1 MLLRVI
7 ALDYDGTIAEEGVI
21 HPAIRE
27 AIAEVRESGLFVVIV
42 TGRILRELRRVAG
55 DLSFVDGVVAENG
68 AVILLANGHRRLLGP
83 PPFPVLLRELSNR
96 GIEFVVGRCLVDMD
110 AEHADSVLSI
120 IREQKLPLMISFNRN
135 RMMVLP
141 QSISKSSGLRAVL
154 DILGTSVHNT
164 IGIGDGENDYELLKI
179 CEYGVAVEWASDF
192 LKNEADFVLEGKNL
206 EAVAAYIRHVA
217 SKTRIPSGLTMH
229 HHLVLESLKG
239 QPSFEMAIKGCN
251 CLVAGDTKSGKSW
264 VAGLLLEQMIL
275 QRYTVVA
282 LDPEGDYSSLAA
294 LPNTLLLGGGTM
306 LPKLEELMLLFRQGC
321 SIILNLSHL
330 GHAEKVSYIRMLLP
344 ILARYRRSRGYPHKI
359 LLDECHYFLDDSL
372 GEMMLDPEMPEMGS
386 YILVTY
392 QPSKLPSKVLQAVG
406 SVIATRIVEKDEIN
420 VLRSIVSPEPS
431 GDWYELLGN
440 LQMTEAVL
448 LPPTKEAQ
456 GFPRRFSVAPRLTLH
471 VRHCTKYSQRTVNR
485 EQAFVY
491 TDRGIPTGIFAASLS
506 ELADSVARVEEKV
519 INGHLQRHDFSRWI
533 ITVFDDHKLAA
544 GVRKLETRYYEDREP
559 ALFGRELSAA
569 IDERYH
575 ENIETA

>member
-7 ALDYDGTIAEEGVI
+7 ALDYDGTIAEEGVL

-27 AIAEVRESGLFVVIV
+27 AIAEVRDSGLFVVIV

-68 AVILLANGHRRLLGP
+68 AVILLSNGHRRLLGP
-83 PPFPVLLRELSNR
+83 PPFPVLLRELSDR
-96 GIEFVVGRCLVDMD
+96 GIEFVVGRCLVDLD
-110 AEHADSVLSI
+110 AEHADAVLSI

-141 QSISKSSGLRAVL
+141 QSISKSSGLHAIL

-179 CEYGVAVEWASDF
+179 CEYGVTVEWASGF
-192 LKNEADFVLEGKNL
+192 LKNEADFVLHGGNL
-206 EAVAAYIRHVA
+206 EAVAAYIRKV
-217 SKTRIPSGLTMH
+217 SSETRIPSGPVRH

-239 QPSFEMAIKGCN
+239 QPSFEIAIKGRN
-251 CLVAGDTKSGKSW
+251 ILIAGDTKSGKSW

-275 QRYTVVA
+275 QRYTVVV
-282 LDPEGDYSSLAA
+282 LDPEGDYSSLAT
-294 LPNTLLLGGGTM
+294 LPNTLLLGGLTM

-321 SIILNLSHL
+321 SIVLNLSHL
-330 GHAEKVSYIRMLLP
+330 DHEEKVSYIRQLLP
-344 ILARYRRSRGYPHKI
+344 ITARYRKSRGYPHSI
-359 LLDECHYFLDDSL
+359 LLDECHYFLNDSL
-372 GEMMLDPEMPEMGS
+372 GEMILDPEMGS

-392 QPSKLPSKVLQAVG
+392 QPSKLPPKVLQAIGAV
-406 SVIATRIVEKDEIN
+406 VATRIVEKDEID
-420 VLRSIVSPEPS
+420 VLRRVVSPEPS

-448 LPPTKEAQ
+448 LPPTEETQ

-471 VRHCTKYSQRTVNR
+471 VRHRTKYSQRTVNQ

-491 TDRGIPTGIFAASLS
+491 TDMGRPIGVFAASLS
-506 ELADSVARVEEKV
+506 ELAESAERVEEKV
-519 INGHLQRHDFSRWI
+519 VNGHLQRHDFSRWI
-533 ITVFDDHKLAA
+533 ITVFDDHKLAECGA
-544 GVRKLETRYYEDREP
+544 KTRNTVLPGSKTIPVCRT
-559 ALFGRELSAA
+559 
-569 IDERYH
+569 IVCCH
-575 ENIETA
+575 